1 MQPRETHNRQSRV
14 YQIYILMG
22 ATMTIDV
29 STKTARRAVTTRTS
43 SARRSA
49 EWTQMS
55 NDDLKF
61 ALDLLSLHHS
71 PFEVD
76 AANEIEKRIMA
87 GTWLDVDQAPP
98 THADDIPWIFYVWP
112 FRLLWKQRP
121 R

>member
-1 MQPRETHNRQSRV
+1 
-14 YQIYILMG
+14 MG
-22 ATMTIDV
+22 ATMTIAITERKLRPAPG
-29 STKTARRAVTTRTS
+29 SRTTA
-43 SARRSA
+43 ARRSTN
-49 EWTQMS
+49 WTQMS

-98 THADDIPWIFYVWP
+98 THADDVPLIFHVWP